1 MTATLA
7 ILERAHIH
15 DQVAAELDIDP
26 DRLRADIH
34 DQIRQPLQTEQQ
46 P

>member
-7 ILERAHIH
+7 ITERAHIH

-26 DRLRADIH
+26 DRLRADIA
-34 DQIRQPLQTEQQ
+34 DTIREPLTIGGAE
-46 P
+46 